1 MTTTTETAAA
11 TAAVVPSAE
20 LDILLAEYKALK
32 DEQKARID
40 RRDHL
45 VYGTLTAAAAALA
58 ASGKLPA
65 ALLLLPVVTVVLGWT
80 HLVTDLKVATA
91 GRYLR
96 DDLSVRLSALAGAPV
111 LGWETAH
118 RADGRRRQR
127 RGLQL
132 AVDLATFP
140 VPGLV
145 SLGVYLSLG
154 HPPVLGWL
162 AALLLAAAALVLAA
176 QQALYAVD
184 GRRLR
189 LRIGGRR

>member
-1 MTTTTETAAA
+1 MTATTTPAS
-11 TAAVVPSAE
+11 AVVPGAE
-20 LDILLAEYKALK
+20 LSVLLAEYGALK
-32 DEQKARID
+32 DEQQKRID

-45 VYGTLTAAAAALA
+45 VYATLATAAAALA
-58 ASGKLPA
+58 AADKLPA

-80 HLVTDLKVATA
+80 HLVTDVKVAAA

-96 DDLSVRLSALAGAPV
+96 DDLSGRLSALAGAPV

-132 AVDLATFP
+132 AVDMATFP
-140 VPGLV
+140 GPALV
-145 SLGVYLSLG
+145 SVGAYLTLN
-154 HPPVLGWL
+154 PPVLGWL
-162 AALLLAAAALVLAA
+162 AALGLAAAAVVLAV
-176 QQALYAVD
+176 QQALYTAD
-184 GRRLR
+184 GRR

>member
-1 MTTTTETAAA
+1 MTSTDTASAA
-11 TAAVVPSAE
+11 TAAVPGAE
-20 LDILLAEYKALK
+20 LSILLAEYNAIK

-45 VYGTLTAAAAALA
+45 VYGTLTAAAAAVA
-58 ASGKLPA
+58 AAGKLPA

-80 HLVTDLKVATA
+80 HLVTDVKVATA

-96 DDLSVRLSALAGAPV
+96 DDLSARLSALAGAPV

-118 RADGRRRQR
+118 RSDGHRRQR

-132 AVDLATFP
+132 AVDMATFP
-140 VPGLV
+140 GPGLV
-145 SLGVYLSLG
+145 SAIAYLAVA

-176 QQALYAVD
+176 QQALYAAD